1 MKGRYEYGNDEHSD
15 EMERFEQIY
24 FSQLLTKN
32 SHLRMVEGI
41 LAPDMRAGL
50 NSQEKV
56 AVGEIAV
63 QLLNNKENRFEDSL
77 EANTEPKFELDSL
90 VVEHVQGLLS
100 GVIDALVTDTDTS
113 SAGPP
118 PGLTTA
124 NVIVPS
130 VIMVHD
136 GELEPNN
143 SSSSSFSSTVVNSKS
158 TFQNNSHLILTDN
171 GEVTIFLL
179 DKDRKKEEKNHRES
193 ESIQSMSSSSSSNGN
208 FQNITFSQVSSTP
221 EGFKASNGSNFKMSE
236 ISSSG
241 MQFQNSTNQFVMD
254 SGNENIFPI
263 NRNVDE
269 EQSLGNNTTEEN
281 ISFNKTESLSENFST
296 ISPENTNT
304 TVTTTASTPG
314 STSTTTTTTTTTRPG
329 GR

>member
-1 MKGRYEYGNDEHSD
+1 
-15 EMERFEQIY
+15 
-24 FSQLLTKN
+24 
-32 SHLRMVEGI
+32 MVEGI

-77 EANTEPKFELDSL
+77 EADTEPKFELDSL

-118 PGLTTA
+118 PGLTSAT
-124 NVIVPS
+124 VIVPT

-143 SSSSSFSSTVVNSKS
+143 SNSSSSSFSNTVVNSKS

-179 DKDRKKEEKNHRES
+179 DKDRKKE
-193 ESIQSMSSSSSSNGN
+193 
-208 FQNITFSQVSSTP
+208 
-221 EGFKASNGSNFKMSE
+221 
-236 ISSSG
+236 
-241 MQFQNSTNQFVMD
+241 
-254 SGNENIFPI
+254 
-263 NRNVDE
+263 
-269 EQSLGNNTTEEN
+269 
-281 ISFNKTESLSENFST
+281 
-296 ISPENTNT
+296 
-304 TVTTTASTPG
+304 
-314 STSTTTTTTTTTRPG
+314 
-329 GR
+329 